1 MDQIAFL
8 FSGQGT
14 QYTGM
19 GQSLCNISP
28 AAKAVFETADKIRPG
43 TKEQCFSG
51 TKEELTITRNT
62 QPCVWC
68 VDYAAAMAL
77 KEAGIT
83 PSCAAG
89 FSLGEVAA
97 MTFCKVVSPEDGFRA
112 VCRRGELME
121 KSAEENPGS
130 MAAVLRLSEEEV
142 EEICRKFD
150 AAWPVNYNCPGQ
162 IAVSAK
168 LPEIEPLCEAVK
180 EAGGRAVPIKVSGG
194 FHSSLM
200 KSAAQ
205 SFGDYLQNI
214 DLHSP
219 ELPLY
224 ANYTAQPYPA
234 DKNEIIQLLS
244 LQICSPVLWQKTIE
258 HMAQAGVHTF
268 IECGPGKTL
277 SGLVK
282 KTLPQA
288 QILRVEDAETLQ
300 STLEALKEG
309 KG

>member
-19 GQSLCNISP
+19 GQSLCRVSP
-28 AAKAVFETADKIRPG
+28 AANAVFEMADKIRPG

-150 AAWPVNYNCPGQ
+150 AAWPVNYNCPGPL
-162 IAVSAK
+162 AASA
-168 LPEIEPLCEAVK
+168 
-180 EAGGRAVPIKVSGG
+180 AVPEMDQRCEEVKVEVARVVRVNASG
-194 FHSSLM
+194 
-200 KSAAQ
+200 
-205 SFGDYLQNI
+205 
-214 DLHSP
+214 
-219 ELPLY
+219 
-224 ANYTAQPYPA
+224 
-234 DKNEIIQLLS
+234 
-244 LQICSPVLWQKTIE
+244 
-258 HMAQAGVHTF
+258 
-268 IECGPGKTL
+268 
-277 SGLVK
+277 
-282 KTLPQA
+282 
-288 QILRVEDAETLQ
+288 
-300 STLEALKEG
+300 
-309 KG
+309 